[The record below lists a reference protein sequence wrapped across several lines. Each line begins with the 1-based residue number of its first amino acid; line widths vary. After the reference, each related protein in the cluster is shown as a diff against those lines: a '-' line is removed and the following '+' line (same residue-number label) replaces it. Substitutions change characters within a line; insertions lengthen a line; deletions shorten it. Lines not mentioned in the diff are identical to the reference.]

1 MSEVQVMG
9 FQKTCPTVN
18 LKIQEDKKGYDYAI
32 LVLHAIEVE
41 NGFKVKKINK
51 TTSKGTKVT
60 FEAIKSEKDA
70 LDYKSLLEQK
80 VKDFN
85 DKWGTKIRVSY

>member
-9 FQKTCPTVN
+9 FQKTYPTVN
-18 LKIQEDKKGYDYAI
+18 LKMQEDKKGYDYAI
-32 LVLHAIEVE
+32 LVLHAIEIE

-60 FEAIKSEKDA
+60 YEVIKSEEDA
-70 LDYKSLLEQK
+70 LKYKGFLDQK
-80 VKDFN
+80 VTEFN
-85 DKWGTKIRVSY
+85 DKWGYQNEKI